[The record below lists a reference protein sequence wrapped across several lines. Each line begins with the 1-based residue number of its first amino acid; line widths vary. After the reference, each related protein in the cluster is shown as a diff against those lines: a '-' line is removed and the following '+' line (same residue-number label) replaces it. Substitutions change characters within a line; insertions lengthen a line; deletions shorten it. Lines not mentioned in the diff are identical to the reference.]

1 MKKII
6 SLAFTKKGMTIISA
20 LLIGFFVISTVVTYT
35 PIVIVETQ
43 YRYHEF
49 LTSFFHVNDIRALI
63 MPQFNFDFV
72 TTKYPT
78 AGMTIPK
85 LYMDEPIIFN
95 VDPQNR
101 PQYMAALKQGIAQ
114 AAGTNL
120 PGYPG
125 LGYYFAHSSSA
136 ETVSQ
141 YNAVFYLLGKL
152 QTGDEVDIWKD
163 GQKNQYVVYDSYV
176 TTPDDLRF
184 LNQTYD
190 HETIVLQT
198 CWPPGTTLK
207 RLLVFAKRT

>member
-6 SLAFTKKGMTIISA
+6 SLAFTKKGMTIISTLCIA
-20 LLIGFFVISTVVTYT
+20 FFIISTIVTYT
-35 PIVIVETQ
+35 PIVVVEAE

-49 LTSFFHVNDIRALI
+49 LTNYFHVNDLRALI
-63 MPQFNFDFV
+63 FPKFNFDYLN
-72 TTKYPT
+72 TRYPT

-101 PQYMAALKQGIAQ
+101 PEYMAALKTGIAQ

-152 QTGDEVDIWKD
+152 KVGDEVDIWKD
-163 GQKNQYVVYDSYV
+163 NQKNQYVVYDSYV
-176 TTPDDLRF
+176 TTPDDLKF

-190 HETIVLQT
+190 QETIVLQT

-207 RLLVFAKRT
+207 RLLVFARRT

>member
-1 MKKII
+1 MKKLI
-6 SLAFTKKGMTIISA
+6 SLALTKTGLTIISS
-20 LLIGFFVISTVVTYT
+20 LLILFFIISTVLTYA
-35 PIVIVETQ
+35 PIVIVEAE
-43 YRYHEF
+43 YRYHQV
-49 LTSFFHVNDIRALI
+49 LTQFFHVNDLRALVL
-63 MPQFNFDFV
+63 PQFDFDYLD
-72 TTKYPT
+72 TKYPN

-85 LYMDEPIIFN
+85 LYMDEPVIFN
-95 VDPQNR
+95 VDPQNK
-101 PQYMAALKQGIAQ
+101 PQYMASLKTGIAQ

-163 GQKNQYVVYDSYV
+163 GTKNRYIVYNSYI
-176 TTPDDLRF
+176 TTPEDLNF
-184 LNQTYD
+184 LKENYSQ
-190 HETIVLQT
+190 ETIVLQT

-207 RLLVFAKRT
+207 RLLVFARRS